1 MTRSRK
7 RIIQDLEKVRAR
19 LLDELRQV
27 NAKMSE
33 IRIARDPV
41 TARDFVQALVAV
53 FLVDGPATSMQLAV
67 RVCDV
72 HPEIAISTATSYISL
87 MGKSGEIRRIAG
99 KGVPGDPFIL
109 DLPEVTP

>member
-1 MTRSRK
+1 
-7 RIIQDLEKVRAR
+7 
-19 LLDELRQV
+19 
-27 NAKMSE
+27 
-33 IRIARDPV
+33 
-41 TARDFVQALVAV
+41 
-53 FLVDGPATSMQLAV
+53 
-67 RVCDV
+67 V